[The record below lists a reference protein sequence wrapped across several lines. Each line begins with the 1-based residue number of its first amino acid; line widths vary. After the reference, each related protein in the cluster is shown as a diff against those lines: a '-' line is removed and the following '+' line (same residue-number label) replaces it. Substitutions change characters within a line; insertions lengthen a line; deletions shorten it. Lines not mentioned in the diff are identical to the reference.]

1 MVENHKLKNVE
12 EHCKKLEERVQIL
25 QQEFQES
32 LADQQTK
39 WQEQFGE
46 QNKRTDQISAQI
58 EALSIQFQTFLAN
71 QMT

>member
-1 MVENHKLKNVE
+1 
-12 EHCKKLEERVQIL
+12 
-25 QQEFQES
+25 